1 MPRALRQVIQAE
13 LVRREY
19 CTKDDSKFAES
30 VELMY
35 RKKQSKESIDAKLT
49 ARIGPEYDSSFTDWL
64 WRKAEALAAGVGEHD
79 APGSGTGAVLP
90 PAFASSSL
98 PTSNQSSASRPSEK
112 TGQVSRVQ
120 QMTAARVTAEGAP
133 AQNEHSLMTPPHML
147 GARELARAADLAPP
161 SRSEQQQ
168 STSSGARQRASPD
181 GALLAIPPFQ
191 ESASA
196 RAQTGRRE
204 GNGKEP
210 SSADSEESTD
220 LDDHEF
226 EDIEPLGS
234 PQQLLGSTPV
244 NDIDE
249 EQLTDALFRVTG
261 PAITAFGLL
270 DEPCKTVADMSAFL
284 KGLNVQDHQL
294 RPLLRLVEAG
304 AGLWVSDPLSLLKE
318 AFPIA
323 AEPGRSRSGVVY
335 MRIMKMDKVD
345 LLHAIDAYIDARQ
358 QSSHDKSRQSQDH
371 LNRMKLGM
379 SAKRAE
385 VSSCDGSTVWISYV
399 GLTVN
404 TLQHR
409 LRADSDVNTA
419 LVKSFQVFLHQHYA
433 VKMQL
438 TAVPVLA
445 FEGLKDRKKLYLGE
459 RLLTF
464 LFPLHRTTNSQIGG
478 VCWGPKPGPKPI
490 GYQEPP
496 TRIPELPM
504 DEDLVG
510 INSDLEPL
518 TAQNRGIVFAL
529 RGSQSQVSSRAA
541 TYAQSSTPTRLLGR
555 TPSIE
560 FESPSWLQLSDKCDD
575 DSVIAACLRVVRGQD
590 DVEDR
595 QVWKEAAEEARTLM
609 NQLKKSH
616 IIIVPTRQS
625 ILALIAL
632 ITQKQVDADSFR
644 LYENGELSKTT
655 AFDAMSI
662 KCNGPWMIFQFDYQG
677 TSHFAIPIIGRTGYA
692 RGVDREQKVNAEGVI
707 ALAIAQRLAAAS
719 ASTAIT
725 AIRDE
730 RMKAVLAKSKKLL
743 AARQRS
749 STLLNRSE
757 VLAMNH
763 IKELQWH
770 EIRPKP
776 ARGRD
781 TTRAEIF
788 KVFRNANDFTTV
800 RIQRSSLPGGEL
812 AHGWVSPIWDPE
824 EERIKFAY
832 RQATAPKSVSY
843 VGDAISLRRCI
854 GRTFSRNKIF
864 IDMLLDESLIT
875 QEDVDRLTCP
885 SPGTVWNTKGREMP
899 IITHHSL
906 ENPSQTPL
914 AEARYEHTRHALVIS
929 AVASN
934 GPLQVQGAFMITS
947 GFCEELTRELD
958 ETWCVSLQVQAGT
971 LCVYAH
977 AASFEDD
984 VAPMPVYDPT
994 PILLAA
1000 VPAVFAQVMT
1010 FRDIK
1015 RMKQA
1020 FFADLLRSHIK
1031 QHHPLYLIP
1040 DSDPRWALTTVN
1052 NNYIRKSVSDTLK
1065 MNVNATKRFRDVVEG
1080 RQAKR
1085 RKLEHPALTV
1095 QEHDLPDLTLYMS
1108 PATMREVRYASG
1120 RQQHYTFPP
1129 PLPLSFLTEVLPS
1142 AAQRRSGSGSLGSKQ
1157 NQVSICVD
1165 NAVVIDPERAENVI
1179 TNDGV
1184 TMRILAQKMKKASV
1198 WRQMKEYVNNGEL
1211 ATTSSE
1217 PNENER
1223 PTGDGVPGSNLFQ

>member
-478 VCWGPKPGPKPI
+478 VYWGPKPGPKPI

-788 KVFRNANDFTTV
+788 KVFRNANDFTT
-800 RIQRSSLPGGEL
+800 
-812 AHGWVSPIWDPE
+812 
-824 EERIKFAY
+824 
-832 RQATAPKSVSY
+832 
-843 VGDAISLRRCI
+843 
-854 GRTFSRNKIF
+854 
-864 IDMLLDESLIT
+864 
-875 QEDVDRLTCP
+875 
-885 SPGTVWNTKGREMP
+885 
-899 IITHHSL
+899 
-906 ENPSQTPL
+906 TPL

-1108 PATMREVRYASG
+1108 PATMRE
-1120 RQQHYTFPP
+1120 
-1129 PLPLSFLTEVLPS
+1129 
-1142 AAQRRSGSGSLGSKQ
+1142 
-1157 NQVSICVD
+1157 SICVD

-1198 WRQMKEYVNNGEL
+1198 WRQMKEYVNSGEL